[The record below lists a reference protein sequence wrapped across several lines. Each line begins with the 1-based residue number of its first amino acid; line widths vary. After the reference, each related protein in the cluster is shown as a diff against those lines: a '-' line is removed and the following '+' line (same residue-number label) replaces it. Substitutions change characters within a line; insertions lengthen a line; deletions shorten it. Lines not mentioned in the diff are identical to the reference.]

1 MEKKRKIILDVDTG
15 TDDSIAIM
23 LAVLSK
29 KFDILG
35 ITTVWGN
42 QPVEYTT
49 KNTLKVL
56 EFLNSKVK
64 VYKGCSEAMI
74 WPHQEERAKH
84 FVGDVISY
92 YDEKGKEHHLHPKNM
107 PFPATKRKADNKH
120 AVSFLIETLM
130 NSKEKITLIPVGP
143 CTNIGMAFKLEPRIK
158 DHIEE
163 IVFMGGSDKTGNVT
177 PTAEAN
183 FWHDPDAVR
192 LILKSG
198 VKCVIGSLNATT
210 SVPLTIDDVEL
221 LEKMNTKYS
230 KKAAQ
235 IVRIRMDVAKHL
247 GWSDGTSETVHDP
260 ITIAYLLDKKVAKRI
275 ERKEGDIYCG
285 IEKEGTLLL
294 KDNPK
299 GNIHFIY
306 EADKERFFNI
316 WKELLSKY

>member
-23 LAVLSK
+23 LAVLSR

-56 EFLNSKVK
+56 DFLNSKVK

-74 WPHQEERAKH
+74 WPYDEKRANA
-84 FVGDVISY
+84 FISDVIY
-92 YDEKGKEHHLHPKNM
+92 YFDEKGKEHNLHPKNM
-107 PFPATKRKADNKH
+107 PFPATKRKEESKH
-120 AVSFLIETLM
+120 AVSFLIDTLM
-130 NSKEKITLIPVGP
+130 NSKEKITLVPVGP
-143 CTNIGMAFKLEPRIK
+143 CTNIGTAFKLEPRIK
-158 DHIEE
+158 DHIDQV
-163 IVFMGGSDKTGNVT
+163 VFMGGSDGMGNVT

-183 FWHDPDAVR
+183 FWHDPEAVR
-192 LILKSG
+192 FILKSG
-198 VKCVIGSLNATT
+198 VKCVVGSLNATH
-210 SVPLTIDDVEL
+210 SVPLSLQDVQL
-221 LEKMNTKYS
+221 LEKMNTKAS

-247 GWSDGTSETVHDP
+247 GWSDGTTETIHDP
-260 ITIAYLLDKKVAKRI
+260 ITIAYLLDKKVAKKI

-299 GNIHFIY
+299 GNIYFIY
-306 EADKERFFNI
+306 EADKDRYFNI
-316 WKELLSKY
+316 WKQLLKKY

>member
-1 MEKKRKIILDVDTG
+1 MKRKIILDVDTG

-23 LAVLSK
+23 LAVLSN
-29 KFDILG
+29 KFNILG

-56 EFLNSKVK
+56 DFLNSKIK
-64 VYKGCSEAMI
+64 VYRGCDEAML
-74 WPHQEERAKH
+74 WPVDKERSKH

-107 PFPATKRKADNKH
+107 PFKATKRKEENKH

-130 NSKEKITLIPVGP
+130 NSKEKITLVPIGP

-158 DHIEE
+158 NHIEE

-183 FWHDPDAVR
+183 FWHDPEAVR
-192 LILKSG
+192 IILKSG

-210 SVPLTIDDVEL
+210 SVPLTLSDVET
-221 LEKMNTKYS
+221 LERMNTKAS

-247 GWSDGTSETVHDP
+247 GWSDGTIETVHDP
-260 ITIAYLLDKKVAKRI
+260 IAITYLLDKKVVKRV

-316 WKELLSKY
+316 WKQLLSKY

>member
-56 EFLNSKVK
+56 SFLNSKIK
-64 VYKGCSEAMI
+64 VYKGCSEAMV
-74 WPHQEERAKH
+74 WPFDEGRAKV
-84 FVGDVISY
+84 FASDVLSY
-92 YDEKGKEHHLHPKNM
+92 FDEKGREHHLHPKNM
-107 PFPATKRKADNKH
+107 PFPATKRKEENKH

-130 NSKEKITLIPVGP
+130 NSKEKVTLVPVGP
-143 CTNIGMAFKLEPRIK
+143 CTNIGTAFKLEPRIK
-158 DHIEE
+158 NHIEQ
-163 IVFMGGSDKTGNVT
+163 IVFMGGSDKIGNVS

-183 FWHDPDAVR
+183 FWHDPEAVR
-192 LILKSG
+192 IILKSG
-198 VKCVIGSLNATT
+198 VKCVIGSLNATK
-210 SVPLTIDDVEL
+210 SVPLTFKDVEEL
-221 LEKMNTKYS
+221 DRIGTKAS
-230 KKAAQ
+230 KKAAE
-235 IVRIRMDVAKHL
+235 IVRIRMDVAVHL
-247 GWSDGTSETVHDP
+247 GWSKGIQEEVHDP

-285 IEKEGTLLL
+285 IQKEGTLLL

-299 GNIHFIY
+299 GNIYFIY

>member
-56 EFLNSKVK
+56 AFLNSKVK
-64 VYKGCSEAMI
+64 VYKGCSEAMV
-74 WPHQEERAKH
+74 WPYDKQRAKQ
-84 FVGDVISY
+84 FVGNIISY
-92 YDEKGKEHHLHPKNM
+92 CDEKGREHHLHPKNM
-107 PFPATKRKADNKH
+107 PFPSTNRKAENKH

-143 CTNIGMAFKLEPRIK
+143 CTNIGMAFKLEPKIK
-158 DHIEE
+158 DHIKE
-163 IVFMGGSDKTGNVT
+163 IVFMGGSDKIGNVT

-183 FWHDPDAVR
+183 FWHDPDAVS

-198 VKCVIGSLNATT
+198 VKCVIGSLNATK
-210 SVPLTIDDVEL
+210 SVPLTLADVEE
-221 LEKMNTKYS
+221 LERINSKAS

-247 GWSDGTSETVHDP
+247 GWSDGTVETVHDP

-275 ERKEGDIYCG
+275 ERKEGDIYCS

-306 EADKERFFNI
+306 EADKDRFYNI